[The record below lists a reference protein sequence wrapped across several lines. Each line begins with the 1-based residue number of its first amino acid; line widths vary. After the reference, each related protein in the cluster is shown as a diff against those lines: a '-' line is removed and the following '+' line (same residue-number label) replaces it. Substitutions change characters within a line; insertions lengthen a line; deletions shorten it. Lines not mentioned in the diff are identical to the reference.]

1 MKLNTARASE
11 DRQILKDPSLGF
23 SNILKYNY
31 LVANRRRVL
40 LFQFRTYDSNADIPI
55 LESGN
60 FRAASHHTIRVTPQ
74 WKQNSGW

>member
-1 MKLNTARASE
+1 MIKFNAARASE
-11 DRQILKDPSLGF
+11 DRQILKDPSLGL

-40 LFQFRTYDSNADIPI
+40 LFQFKTYDRDIGTYI

-60 FRAASHHTIRVTPQ
+60 CHAAHTT
-74 WKQNSGW
+74 